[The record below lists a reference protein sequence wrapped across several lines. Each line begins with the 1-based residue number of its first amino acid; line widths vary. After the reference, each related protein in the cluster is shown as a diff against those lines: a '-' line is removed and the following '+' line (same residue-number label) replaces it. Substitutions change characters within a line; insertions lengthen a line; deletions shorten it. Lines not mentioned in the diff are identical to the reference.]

1 MEVTVKLD
9 EPAEVQLMDGAAL
22 IKGKVESIA
31 RGITDQDNRN
41 GPELLASVNPTFT
54 WVRLAQRIPVRI
66 CLIDVPAGVL
76 IAAGMTCTVKLRSQI
91 EAAEL
96 ARDRLRT
103 LLPRLQEAQAAE
115 FLTQWRADF
124 EGLKVERDALA
135 AQLREVYPPYA
146 TKIADLFAR
155 IAVNDEALSRL
166 HQARPAG
173 VALHLVGAELVARG
187 LDGFTRFE
195 PSIASELKLPDRN
208 QAAKLAWPPP
218 TPSIAVQVAADMA
231 RMLPPHA
238 GANWHQK
245 RETREAA
252 EARKRKQGS
261 R

>member
-1 MEVTVKLD
+1 MSTTTLD
-9 EPAEVQLMDGAAL
+9 KRIAAALASDTTSADVAVMIAEVDAAIL
-22 IKGKVESIA
+22 TA
-31 RGITDQDNRN
+31 
-41 GPELLASVNPTFT
+41 
-54 WVRLAQRIPVRI
+54 
-66 CLIDVPAGVL
+66 ID
-76 IAAGMTCTVKLRSQI
+76 
-91 EAAEL
+91 AAERERIRSYDPTIVD
-96 ARDRLRT
+96 AQKARQSRADAEFVRDRLQAA
-103 LLPRLQEAQAAE
+103 LAALQMRLQELQAQE
-115 FLTQWRADF
+115 FLAQWRADY

-146 TKIADLFAR
+146 TKIAELFAR

-173 VALHLVGAELVARG
+173 VALHLLGAELVARG

-195 PSIASELKLPDRN
+195 PSIASELKLPDWN
-208 QAAKLAWPPP
+208 QATKLAWPPP

-238 GANWHQK
+238 GANWHEK

-252 EARKRKQGS
+252 DPRKRKQGS